1 MITQKHNQDY
11 QKVFLYVKF
20 LAYKLKRIQK
30 MKKLILPALIS
41 SLIIGL
47 SACGQTGPLY
57 LPDQDANSGSTLA
70 TSGST
75 TGLMDSGSTSDNSN
89 NNDTSSK
96 DSQNKEMASSTADN
110 KLPKPASTPD
120 SQKPQQDGNSN
131 DTDDQN
137 TNSTAALK
145 SGSSTKVD
153 NDPTPPAKDYN
164 TPTSELV
171 DTQDNFNFDKNI
183 QDSGDAG
190 GTPDI

>member
-1 MITQKHNQDY
+1 
-11 QKVFLYVKF
+11 
-20 LAYKLKRIQK
+20 

-75 TGLMDSGSTSDNSN
+75 VGLMDSGSTSDNSN
-89 NNDTSSK
+89 NATSSK
-96 DSQNKEMASSTADN
+96 DSQNKEMASSSTDN
-110 KLPKPASTPD
+110 KMPKTTSTPGY
-120 SQKPQQDGNSN
+120 QKPQQSSN
-131 DTDDQN
+131 VNNKDDQN
-137 TNSTAALK
+137 TNSTTAALK
-145 SGSSTKVD
+145 SNSSTKVD

-183 QDSGDAG
+183 QDSSDAG